1 MSDFEVFEEYKLFVE
16 STQFL
21 TERRQAAAQTYLT
34 LNTAI
39 ITVLAFLVK
48 DVGFRGWWLVAA
60 SVPIFAI
67 GIIVCGIW
75 ERTVLQYKQLINWRF
90 EQLKQ
95 IEAKPEMHGS
105 HQFYLKEA
113 QHFYTATPRKERF
126 GFSRLERYLP
136 RLFMAAYGLYGVGL
150 LVATVIGYR

>member
-1 MSDFEVFEEYKLFVE
+1 MSGFDVFEEYKLFVE

-39 ITVLAFLVK
+39 IAVMTFLIK
-48 DVGFRGWWLVAA
+48 DVGFRGWWLVVG
-60 SVPIFAI
+60 SVPIIVI

-75 ERTVLQYKQLINWRF
+75 ERTVVQYRQLINWRF

-95 IEAKPEMHGS
+95 IEGKPEMQGS

-113 QHFYTATPRKERF
+113 QDFYKPTEKKERF
-126 GFSRLERYLP
+126 GFSRLERHLP
-136 RLFMAAYGLYGVGL
+136 RLFIAAYVLYFIGV
-150 LVATVIGYR
+150 LVATLAGYV